1 MYLTAP
7 TNVWCLS
14 NPISCVQIQR
24 VTAAAEWSEDAMTP
38 PALKKFEEKLAHA
51 GWSEDAMTPPALKKF
66 EEKLAQGFSDSDDSH
81 VPCGDEC
88 GQPSPVSV
96 LQSPFLEETPTTPDA
111 SIAG

>member
-1 MYLTAP
+1 MTPPALKEFEEKLVHAG
-7 TNVWCLS
+7 
-14 NPISCVQIQR
+14 
-24 VTAAAEWSEDAMTP
+24 WSEDAMTP
-38 PALKKFEEKLAHA
+38 PALKKFEEKLVHA

-96 LQSPFLEETPTTPDA
+96 LQCPFLEEAPRTPDA
-111 SIAG
+111 SSAG